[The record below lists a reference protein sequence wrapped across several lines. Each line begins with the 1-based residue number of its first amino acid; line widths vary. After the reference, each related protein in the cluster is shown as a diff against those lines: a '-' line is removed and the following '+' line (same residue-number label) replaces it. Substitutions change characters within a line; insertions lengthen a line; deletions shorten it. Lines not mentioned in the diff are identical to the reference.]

1 MKGSDPVQTGTWAE
15 GVALEH
21 LQHRGL
27 FLISRNYRC
36 KLGELDLVMEH
47 GSTIVFVEVRLRN
60 NLRFGSGAESV
71 NHAKQR
77 KLIRAAG
84 VFLMYHPKLN
94 GKRCRFDV
102 VSVSKRNYRVHCEWI
117 QDAFS

>member
-1 MKGSDPVQTGTWAE
+1 MGRGTVDAGNWAE
-15 GVALEH
+15 GVALDH
-21 LQHRGL
+21 LQHHGL
-27 FLISRNYRC
+27 SLIARNYRC

-47 GSTIVFVEVRLRN
+47 DSTVVFVEVRLRN
-60 NLRFGSGAESV
+60 NLRFGAGAESV

-84 VFLMYHPKLN
+84 VFLMYHPKLH

-102 VSVSKRNYRVHCEWI
+102 VSVSKRNYRAHCEWI